1 MAFRSFGSV
10 DLSPSECYDML
21 VNVVTP
27 RPIALVSTVSADGMQ
42 NLAPFS
48 YFQLGGTSPP
58 SLMISPTLSPEGT
71 EKDTLVNVS
80 ATREFVVN
88 IVTREMVEEMNI
100 TSARVGP
107 TEDEWKLACFTPIA
121 SDIVRPPRVA
131 ESPVH
136 LECTVFKIIR
146 HGDGPSASNYVIGE
160 VVRFHVDDA
169 MLEGQMMLAEKLH
182 TVGRLGGDNY
192 IDTGVPERFRLARPS
207 TPLSRQ

>member
-100 TSARVGP
+100 TSVRVGP